1 MSFGG
6 VQAFGKPISIS
17 LVSYDLVELKA
28 AKEALKAKLKR
39 MDALTDVIDNDQK
52 GIREVTLE
60 LTDKAR
66 Y

>member
-1 MSFGG
+1 
-6 VQAFGKPISIS
+6 
-17 LVSYDLVELKA
+17 
-28 AKEALKAKLKR
+28 

-66 Y
+66 YLGLTLEQS